1 MAQSTILAANTTAAT
16 STDVAVATGV
26 HVNIGAFGAAGA
38 VLPFGYS
45 LKVMM
50 DTPDGDLVYAKLDNK
65 TPVVHIV
72 GPGTFRV
79 VRAAYTGSAFGVFL
93 ET

>member
-16 STDVAVATGV
+16 STDIVVATGV
-26 HVNIGAFGAAGA
+26 QVHVGVFGAAGTS
-38 VLPFGYS
+38 LPFSYS
-45 LKVMM
+45 MQVKM
-50 DTPDGDLVYAKLDNK
+50 DTPDGDLVYDSLSNK
-65 TPVVHIV
+65 KQVVRLV

-79 VRAAYTGSAFGVFL
+79 TRAAYTGSAFGVFL